1 MTDQH
6 VSASYTLFDVT
17 TRAIVHGY
25 QAAAVQRMLDFD
37 YVAARRTPSVA
48 CIINPAR
55 EGQQLAF
62 WGAEPIALPMY
73 RDLATA
79 VSAHPDTSVLINFAS
94 ARSAAAITMDALG
107 HPQLSVIA
115 IIAEGIPERRA
126 REIAVRARAQGVT
139 IIGPATVGG
148 IKAGAFKIGNA
159 AGTIDNIVQAKLH
172 RPGHVAYVSRSG
184 GMSNELNNIIARNS
198 DGVFEGIAIGGDRF
212 AGSTFLDHLLRWQ
225 ADPAVAMMVMLG
237 EVGGTLELAVAEALR
252 QGKITKPVVAWC
264 IGTSAGLLG
273 SGAQFGH
280 AGARADGNAETARA
294 KNAALAA
301 AGARVPTSFE
311 QFDRLIKAT
320 FDELVAAGEVVPAAD
335 TPSRPLPM
343 DYPSA
348 VRAGLVRRV
357 PQFVSTIADDR
368 GEEISYGGVP
378 ISEIVQSDMG
388 VGGVIGL
395 LWFKRRLPDW
405 ACRFIELAIEITAD
419 HGPAVSGAHNT
430 IVAAR
435 AGKDLVSAVA
445 SGMLTIG
452 PRFGGAVEGAALAF
466 GTALREGQPAE
477 AFVHMMRERNE
488 NIPGIGHLIKSVDNP
503 DARVVMLTRYAREH
517 FRSLRHLDYALAV
530 EGLTTAKRGNLILNV
545 DGCLGVL
552 FLDLLESTGQFTA
565 GEVSEIMH
573 LGALNGLFVLGR
585 TIGLIGHF
593 MDQRRLEAPL
603 YRHPWDDILYAS
615 NEGGQHRE

>member
-1 MTDQH
+1 MTDRH
-6 VSASYTLFDVT
+6 GEAAYHLFDGT
-17 TRAIVHGY
+17 TRAIIHGY

-48 CIINPAR
+48 CIINPSR
-55 EGQQLAF
+55 EGQHLAF
-62 WGAEPIALPMY
+62 WGAEPIAVPMY

-79 VSAHPDTSVLINFAS
+79 VSSHPDASVLINFAS
-94 ARSAAAITMDALG
+94 ARSAAAITMDALE
-107 HPQLSVIA
+107 HRQLRVIA

-126 REIAVRARAQGVT
+126 REIAVRARMQGVT

-198 DGVFEGIAIGGDRF
+198 DGVYEGIAIGGDRF

-225 ADPAVAMMVMLG
+225 ADPAVAMMVLLG
-237 EVGGTLELAVAEALR
+237 EVGGTLELAVADAIR
-252 QGKITKPVVAWC
+252 DGRITKPVVAWC
-264 IGTSAGLLG
+264 IGTSASLLG

-280 AGARADGNAETARA
+280 AGARADDSAETAAA

-311 QFDRLIKAT
+311 QFDQLIRGT
-320 FDELVAAGEVVPAAD
+320 FAELVAAGQMVPAAD
-335 TPSRPLPM
+335 TPPRPLPM
-343 DYPSA
+343 DYAAA

-368 GEEISYGGVP
+368 GEEISYGGMP
-378 ISEIVQSDMG
+378 ISEIVESGMG
-388 VGGVIGL
+388 IGGVIGL

-435 AGKDLVSAVA
+435 AGKDLVSAVT

-466 GTALREGQPAE
+466 GTALRQGQPA
-477 AFVHMMRERNE
+477 ADFVRMMRERNE
-488 NIPGIGHLIKSVDNP
+488 NIPGIGHLIKSIDNP
-503 DARVVMLTRYAREH
+503 DARVVLLTRYARKH
-517 FRSLRHLDYALAV
+517 FHSLRHLEYALVV
-530 EGLTTAKRGNLILNV
+530 EGLTTAKRSNLILNV

-565 GEVSEIMH
+565 EEVSEIMH

-615 NEGGQHRE
+615 NEGGHHRE